1 MDLVP
6 LICEDD
12 DYPSVATTVLKTPA
26 VEDKFYH
33 LFFRG
38 FAIAY
43 YFGFRQSA
51 AVLIETPELALSCP
65 GVDKVCT

>member
-1 MDLVP
+1 MTWA
-6 LICEDD
+6 E
-12 DYPSVATTVLKTPA
+12 DYPSVAATVLKTPA
-26 VEDKFYH
+26 LGDNFVN

-51 AVLIETPELALSCP
+51 AVLTETPELALSCP